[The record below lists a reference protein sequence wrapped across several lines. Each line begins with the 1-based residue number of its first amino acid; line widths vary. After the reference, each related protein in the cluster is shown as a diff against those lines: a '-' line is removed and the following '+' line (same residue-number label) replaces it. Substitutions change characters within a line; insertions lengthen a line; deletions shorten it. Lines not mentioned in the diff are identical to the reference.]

1 MKAPIEAIGA
11 YRLFLNT
18 NKHIDLFQTF
28 YVSSLSRNLV
38 SLPKLDL
45 DGDFINFGNKSFT
58 LFKNTYFVGF
68 DIFSDGLYKFNLHD
82 EFAKTL
88 LTLHRSIGTKR
99 SLTNENSSNLW
110 HKRLGHIS
118 RERLERLVKDGIY
131 LNLDFTNL
139 SVCVDCIKGK

>member
-1 MKAPIEAIGA
+1 MAAFISYSSYCKA
-11 YRLFLNT
+11 
-18 NKHIDLFQTF
+18 
-28 YVSSLSRNLV
+28 
-38 SLPKLDL
+38 
-45 DGDFINFGNKSFT
+45 
-58 LFKNTYFVGF
+58 GF
-68 DIFSDGLYKFNLHD
+68 DIFFDGLYKFNLPD

-88 LTLHRSIGTKR
+88 LTLYCSIGTKR

-131 LNLDFTNL
+131 PNLDFTNL